1 MASSKKL
8 EIIYYNGQPDGIRS
22 IRRHLSTMTTYV
34 IPRFCLPDAK
44 KLSGINRPGIY
55 YLISEN
61 DDNKIAQIYIGQTR
75 NGVVRL
81 DDHNRSKDF
90 WNKAIMFLADSKT
103 FSLDMISGLEA
114 YAISKAHDAHRYKV
128 ENSVNPKY
136 EIDEYDLP
144 LIEEVYEEIN
154 FIMATQGY
162 RMDSSTPHQDE
173 EAILHTTR
181 NGILAYGIYQGERFE
196 VLEGS
201 EIDMNRSCH
210 SSTLEKQ
217 RQTALQNGDIVYSG
231 DKYKLCISISFTS
244 PSSAATF
251 VLGGSTNGW
260 VEWKNKDGITIDTIY
275 RQK

>member
-1 MASSKKL
+1 MAISKKL
-8 EIIYYNGQPDGIRS
+8 EIIYHNGQPDGVRS

-34 IPRFCLPDAK
+34 IPRPLLSEAK

-75 NGVVRL
+75 NGVARL
-81 DDHNRSKDF
+81 EDHNRSKDF
-90 WNKAIMFLADSKT
+90 WNKAIMFLADNKT

-114 YAISKAHDAHRYKV
+114 YAIAKAHESKRYKV

-144 LIEEVYEEIN
+144 LIEEIYEEIQ

-162 RMDSSTPHQDE
+162 KMDNSKVTLN
-173 EAILHTTR
+173 EANTLHTTR
-181 NGILAYGIYQGERFE
+181 NSINAFGVYDGEKFE

-201 EIDMNRSCH
+201 EIDIARKCISPA
-210 SSTLEKQ
+210 LEKQ
-217 RQTALQNGDIVYSG
+217 RKNALDNGNIVCANG
-231 DKYKLCISISFTS
+231 KNKLNVSISFTS
-244 PSSAATF
+244 PSSASTF

-260 VEWKNKDGITIDTIY
+260 TEWKNKEGKTLDEIY
-275 RQK
+275 RK